1 MYDNLEA
8 KKTTFQC
15 RNAKPNLTGTNTK
28 TKVAGETLHL
38 RPDNPFNKKL
48 SEIEMSLNKPQTIKE
63 IVSYTNQKNSIDRKS
78 SIMFVSEPL
87 PQKEEIAPPSLVWS
101 AAMI

>member
-1 MYDNLEA
+1 M
-8 KKTTFQC
+8 
-15 RNAKPNLTGTNTK
+15 
-28 TKVAGETLHL
+28 AGETLHL

-63 IVSYTNQKNSIDRKS
+63 IVAYTNQKNSIDRKS

-101 AAMI
+101 AAMIQSKKVKAVPIVQGETVIEKLDKQI